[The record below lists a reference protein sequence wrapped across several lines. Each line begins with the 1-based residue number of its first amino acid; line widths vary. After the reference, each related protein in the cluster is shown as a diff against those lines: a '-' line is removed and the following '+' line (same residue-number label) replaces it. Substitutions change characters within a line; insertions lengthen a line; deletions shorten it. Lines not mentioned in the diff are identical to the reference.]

1 VFYPINPSKGNFMGK
16 TILITGAGSGFGKLA
31 ALALAQRGHRVIA
44 ATYDQAQAEALQIE
58 ASEAGIALNITKLDI
73 THEEDRRQLIG
84 SGIDVLV
91 NNAGVGESGPLAEV
105 PLERIRRTFETN
117 VIGSLGMVQ
126 LAVPELIKRGGGTI
140 VFVTSLAGRM
150 PIPFLAPYGM
160 SKYALEVAGADLAV
174 ELKPFNIAVSM
185 IEPGAFAT
193 GFNEAQIA
201 TKYSWMGP
209 ESIYRDQQAFIAK
222 NEKTVLGLQSVK
234 IEKVIQTLV
243 KVVEAK
249 KPRLRYAVPKWQGAG
264 IQLLRA
270 FGM

>member
-1 VFYPINPSKGNFMGK
+1 MGK

-31 ALALAQRGHRVIA
+31 AFALAQRGHHVIA
-44 ATYDQAQAEALQIE
+44 ATYDRAQADALAVE
-58 ASEAGIALNITKLDI
+58 ASAAGVTLKIIKLDI
-73 THEEDRRQLIG
+73 TNEEDRRQLSG
-84 SGIDVLV
+84 SGIDVLI

-126 LAVPELIKRGGGTI
+126 QAVPELIKRGGGTI
-140 VFVTSLAGRM
+140 IFVTSLAGRM

-193 GFNEAQIA
+193 GFNETQIA
-201 TKYSWMGP
+201 TKYSWMRP
-209 ESIYRDQQAFIAK
+209 DSIYRDHKAFIQK

-234 IEKVIQTLV
+234 IEKVIDTLV
-243 KVVEAK
+243 MVVEAN
-249 KPRLRYAVPKWQGAG
+249 KPKLRYAVPKWQGAG

>member
-1 VFYPINPSKGNFMGK
+1 MTK

-31 ALALAQRGHRVIA
+31 AYALAQRGHSVIA
-44 ATYDQAQAEALQIE
+44 ATYDQLQADALALE
-58 ASEAGIALNITKLDI
+58 ASQTGVAMKIIKLDI
-73 THEEDRRQLIG
+73 TKEQDRAQLSG
-84 SGIDVLV
+84 SGIDVLI

-105 PLERIRRTFETN
+105 PLERIRQTFETN

-126 LAVPELIKRGGGTI
+126 MAVPELIKRGGGRI
-140 VFVTSLAGRM
+140 IFITSLAGRM
-150 PIPFLAPYGM
+150 PIPFLAPYGI

-174 ELKPFNIAVSM
+174 ELKPFKIAVSM

-201 TKYSWMGP
+201 TKYSWMG
-209 ESIYRDQQAFIAK
+209 EQSIYREHLAFIAK
-222 NEKTVLGLQSVK
+222 NEKTVLGLQSPK
-234 IEKVIQTLV
+234 IEKVIAVLV
-243 KVVEAK
+243 KAVESK
-249 KPRLRYAVPKWQGAG
+249 KPKLRYAVPKWQGMG

>member
-1 VFYPINPSKGNFMGK
+1 MGK

-31 ALALAQRGHRVIA
+31 AFALAQRGHSVIA
-44 ATYDQAQAEALQIE
+44 ATYDQAQADALAHEAT
-58 ASEAGIALNITKLDI
+58 AAGVVLKIIRLDI
-73 THEEDRRQLIG
+73 TSEEDRHQVTG
-84 SGIDVLV
+84 SAIDVLI

-105 PLERIRRTFETN
+105 PLDRIRRTFETN

-140 VFVTSLAGRM
+140 MFVTSLAGRM

-174 ELKPFNIAVSM
+174 ELKPFNIHVTM

-201 TKYSWMGP
+201 TKYSWLGP
-209 ESIYRDQQAFIAK
+209 DSIYRDKKKFIEK
-222 NEKTVLGLQSVK
+222 NEQTVLGMQSGK
-234 IEKVIQTLV
+234 IEQVIEALV
-243 KVVEAK
+243 AAVEAK
-249 KPRLRYAVPKWQGAG
+249 KPKLRYAVPKWQGAG

>member
-1 VFYPINPSKGNFMGK
+1 MGK

-31 ALALAQRGHRVIA
+31 AFALAKRGHSVIA
-44 ATYDQAQAEALQIE
+44 ATYDQAQADALAHE
-58 ASEAGIALNITKLDI
+58 VTAAGVVLKIIRLDI
-73 THEEDRRQLIG
+73 TSEEDRHQVTG
-84 SGIDVLV
+84 SAIDVLI

-105 PLERIRRTFETN
+105 PLDRIRRTFETN

-140 VFVTSLAGRM
+140 MFVTSLAGRM

-174 ELKPFNIAVSM
+174 ELKPFNIHVTM

-201 TKYSWMGP
+201 TKYSWLGP
-209 ESIYRDQQAFIAK
+209 DSIYRDKKKFIEK
-222 NEKTVLGLQSVK
+222 NEQTVLGMQSGK
-234 IEKVIQTLV
+234 IEQVIEALV
-243 KVVEAK
+243 AAVEAK
-249 KPRLRYAVPKWQGAG
+249 KPKLRYAVPKWQGAG

>member
-1 VFYPINPSKGNFMGK
+1 M
-16 TILITGAGSGFGKLA
+16 ITGAGSGFGKLA
-31 ALALAQRGHRVIA
+31 AFALAQRGHKVIA
-44 ATYDQAQAEALQIE
+44 AVYDQKQADALALEATVSGLTLKI
-58 ASEAGIALNITKLDI
+58 IKLDI
-73 THEEDRRQLIG
+73 TSAEDRQQLTG
-84 SGIDVLV
+84 SAIDVLI
-91 NNAGVGESGPLAEV
+91 NNAGIGESGPLAEV
-105 PLERIRRTFETN
+105 PLDRIRRTFETN

-160 SKYALEVAGADLAV
+160 TKYALEVAGADLAV
-174 ELKPFNIAVSM
+174 ELKPFNIHVTM

-201 TKYSWMGP
+201 TKYSWMGAD
-209 ESIYRDQQAFIAK
+209 SIYRDKQAFIEK
-222 NEKTVLGLQSVK
+222 SEKTVLGLQSGK
-234 IEKVIQTLV
+234 IDKVVQTLV
-243 KVVEAK
+243 KVVEVK
-249 KPRLRYAVPKWQGAG
+249 KPKLRYAVPKWQGAG